1 MKKAFLPILLA
12 LLLLGGCEAN
22 PRKKQYTA
30 TFLSLFDTVT
40 TVIGDAEN
48 EEDFREQAR
57 QIRDML
63 EEYHCLF
70 DIYHEYEGMNNLKT
84 VNDRAG
90 IAPVK
95 VPQPIID
102 LLLDCRMY
110 CEMTNGRVN
119 AAMGSV
125 LRLWHD
131 VRMEGINDPKNSR
144 LPQQSALEEARR
156 HADFDAVVIDEAA
169 STVYLSDPQM
179 RLDVGAIAKGWAV
192 QRVCERLPSGML
204 LSVGGNICATGPKS
218 EDGAAWKIGI
228 QNPEGNNLLHTI
240 ALVRGSVVTSGG
252 QQRAYAAEGK
262 TYHHIIDP
270 QTLFPS
276 ERWRAVT
283 VVCADSGDA
292 DALSTAL
299 FLMPQ
304 AEGLALLE
312 RFDAQA
318 MWISEDGTRL
328 YSPGFEAM
336 IRT

>member
-1 MKKAFLPILLA
+1 MKKILLPILLA
-12 LLLLGGCEAN
+12 SLLFGGCEIKSG
-22 PRKKQYTA
+22 KKQYTA
-30 TFLSLFDTVT
+30 TFLTLFDTVI
-40 TVIGDAEN
+40 TVVGNAEN
-48 EEDFREQAR
+48 EEDFRVQAR
-57 QIRDML
+57 QIHDML

-95 VPQPIID
+95 VPPPIID

-110 CEMTNGRVN
+110 CEMTNGQVN
-119 AAMGSV
+119 VAMGSV

-131 VRMEGINDPKNSR
+131 ARIEGIHNPQNSR

-156 HADFDAVVIDEAA
+156 HADFDAVLIDEAA

-179 RLDVGAIAKGWAV
+179 QLDVGAIAKGWSV

-204 LSVGGNICATGPKS
+204 LSVGGNICATGPKE
-218 EDGAAWKIGI
+218 EDGAAWTIEI
-228 QNPEGNNLLHTI
+228 QDPEEDDLLHTI

-252 QQRAYAAEGK
+252 HQRAYAVEGK
-262 TYHHIIDP
+262 IYHHLIDP
-270 QTLFPS
+270 QTLFPAQ
-276 ERWRAVT
+276 RWRAVT

-304 AEGLALLE
+304 EEGLALLE

-318 MWISEDGTRL
+318 MWVSEDGTRL
-328 YSPGFEAM
+328 YSPGFEAL